1 MRFRLTIFSV
11 TCSLSAHQSQLSSS
25 PGEHFPKGLAK
36 PLIDD
41 RINQWVTCRIED
53 IKEEADSEHYMRV
66 FHEYGVSKVE
76 QDEYT
81 EQAQREN

>member
-1 MRFRLTIFSV
+1 
-11 TCSLSAHQSQLSSS
+11 LSAHQSQLSSS

-41 RINQWVTCRIED
+41 RINQRVTCRIED